1 MKRKSTKSGPGDLM
15 RLEDIPN
22 VGPSVAADLRQLG
35 ISSPDELRGSD
46 PYALYDALGRISGR
60 QHDPCVLDTF
70 IAAVRFMEGDAK
82 KPWWKYTAER
92 KRALASRSGLR
103 G

>member
-1 MKRKSTKSGPGDLM
+1 MTRKFAKLGKREVV

-22 VGPSVAADLRQLG
+22 VGPSIAADLRQLG
-35 ISSPDELRGSD
+35 IASPDELRGAD
-46 PYALYDALGRISGR
+46 PYALYDALCRITGR
-60 QHDPCVLDTF
+60 QHDPCLLDTF
-70 IAAVRFMEGDAK
+70 IAAVRFMQGESK

-92 KRALASRSGLR
+92 KRVLAARSGLR

>member
-1 MKRKSTKSGPGDLM
+1 MTRKSAKPGKREVV

-22 VGPSVAADLRQLG
+22 VGPSIAADLRQLG
-35 ISSPDELRGSD
+35 ITSPDELRGSD
-46 PYALYDALGRISGR
+46 PYALYDALCRLSGR
-60 QHDPCVLDTF
+60 LHDPCVLDTF
-70 IAAVRFMEGDAK
+70 ISAVRFMQGEAK

-92 KRALASRSGLR
+92 KRVLAARSGLR

>member
-1 MKRKSTKSGPGDLM
+1 MTRKPAKQGKREVV

-22 VGPSVAADLRQLG
+22 IGPSIAADLRQLG
-35 ISSPDELRGSD
+35 IALPDELRGSD
-46 PYALYDALGRISGR
+46 PYVLYDALGRITGR
-60 QHDPCVLDTF
+60 QLDPCVLDTF
-70 IAAVRFMEGDAK
+70 IAAVRFMQGEPK

-92 KRALASRSGLR
+92 KRVLAARGGLR